1 MRRLVVS
8 DILKGL
14 RKRKADNDE
23 AAMNYKTV
31 GLIGLC
37 SGAGTTQ
44 LGIMLANYFSNGLHL
59 KTAIVSAGFDDSF
72 DRIKEEEQVGK
83 VRNYAGSRRGFSYK
97 GIDFFGGVREGFV
110 HVISEYYD
118 VVIVEINLAGLKEKL
133 ADGLRD
139 VMSCECRILVG
150 SMVPWK
156 YGECIKRLGRIRR
169 IYSVKNMP
177 IVSVT
182 WQEKRARSME
192 REFELRAYKA
202 PMEEN
207 PFEMRGSDYVEA
219 YEQLSGLD
227 LKGND
232 QKLYKE
238 VSTMAAVQEQY
249 QAYLTLMG
257 ADKYDLALDALVRG
271 IGRYDKGLDN
281 AKKYGREGEMNHL
294 KDQLEEALDQQFGM
308 STDDARK
315 LYKIKDREEY
325 SKEIQKIIQK
335 MNLGQEEK

>member
-118 VVIVEINLAGLKEKL
+118 VVIVDSSYPPQSLYTFSIFPWNVNSNSEHIKHLWRKTL
-133 ADGLRD
+133 LR
-139 VMSCECRILVG
+139 
-150 SMVPWK
+150 
-156 YGECIKRLGRIRR
+156 
-169 IYSVKNMP
+169 
-177 IVSVT
+177 
-182 WQEKRARSME
+182 
-192 REFELRAYKA
+192 
-202 PMEEN
+202 
-207 PFEMRGSDYVEA
+207 
-219 YEQLSGLD
+219 
-227 LKGND
+227 
-232 QKLYKE
+232 
-238 VSTMAAVQEQY
+238 
-249 QAYLTLMG
+249 
-257 ADKYDLALDALVRG
+257 
-271 IGRYDKGLDN
+271 
-281 AKKYGREGEMNHL
+281 
-294 KDQLEEALDQQFGM
+294 
-308 STDDARK
+308 
-315 LYKIKDREEY
+315 
-325 SKEIQKIIQK
+325 
-335 MNLGQEEK
+335 

>member
-156 YGECIKRLGRIRR
+156 YGECIKRL
-169 IYSVKNMP
+169 
-177 IVSVT
+177 
-182 WQEKRARSME
+182 QEKRARSME

-207 PFEMRGSDYVEA
+207 PFEMRGSA
-219 YEQLSGLD
+219 IKA
-227 LKGND
+227 LK
-232 QKLYKE
+232 Q
-238 VSTMAAVQEQY
+238 VVT
-249 QAYLTLMG
+249 
-257 ADKYDLALDALVRG
+257 
-271 IGRYDKGLDN
+271 
-281 AKKYGREGEMNHL
+281 
-294 KDQLEEALDQQFGM
+294 
-308 STDDARK
+308 
-315 LYKIKDREEY
+315 
-325 SKEIQKIIQK
+325 
-335 MNLGQEEK
+335 

>member
-44 LGIMLANYFSNGLHL
+44 LGIMLANYFSN
-59 KTAIVSAGFDDSF
+59 
-72 DRIKEEEQVGK
+72 EQVGK

-207 PFEMRGSDYVEA
+207 PFEMRGSA
-219 YEQLSGLD
+219 IKA
-227 LKGND
+227 LK
-232 QKLYKE
+232 Q
-238 VSTMAAVQEQY
+238 VVT
-249 QAYLTLMG
+249 
-257 ADKYDLALDALVRG
+257 
-271 IGRYDKGLDN
+271 
-281 AKKYGREGEMNHL
+281 
-294 KDQLEEALDQQFGM
+294 
-308 STDDARK
+308 
-315 LYKIKDREEY
+315 
-325 SKEIQKIIQK
+325 
-335 MNLGQEEK
+335 

>member
-156 YGECIKRLGRIRR
+156 YGECIKRLQRINR
-169 IYSVKNMP
+169 IYSVRYMP

-182 WQEKRARSME
+182 WQERLAKSME
-192 REFELRAYKA
+192 REFDVKAYQA
-202 PMEEN
+202 PMEPD
-207 PFEMRGSDYVEA
+207 PFRMKGSAIEKLK
-219 YEQLSGLD
+219 QL
-227 LKGND
+227 
-232 QKLYKE
+232 
-238 VSTMAAVQEQY
+238 VT
-249 QAYLTLMG
+249 
-257 ADKYDLALDALVRG
+257 
-271 IGRYDKGLDN
+271 
-281 AKKYGREGEMNHL
+281 
-294 KDQLEEALDQQFGM
+294 
-308 STDDARK
+308 
-315 LYKIKDREEY
+315 
-325 SKEIQKIIQK
+325 
-335 MNLGQEEK
+335 

>member
-110 HVISEYYD
+110 HVISE
-118 VVIVEINLAGLKEKL
+118 L
-133 ADGLRD
+133 
-139 VMSCECRILVG
+139 
-150 SMVPWK
+150 
-156 YGECIKRLGRIRR
+156 
-169 IYSVKNMP
+169 
-177 IVSVT
+177 
-182 WQEKRARSME
+182 
-192 REFELRAYKA
+192 
-202 PMEEN
+202 
-207 PFEMRGSDYVEA
+207 
-219 YEQLSGLD
+219 
-227 LKGND
+227 
-232 QKLYKE
+232 
-238 VSTMAAVQEQY
+238 
-249 QAYLTLMG
+249 
-257 ADKYDLALDALVRG
+257 
-271 IGRYDKGLDN
+271 
-281 AKKYGREGEMNHL
+281 
-294 KDQLEEALDQQFGM
+294 
-308 STDDARK
+308 
-315 LYKIKDREEY
+315 
-325 SKEIQKIIQK
+325 
-335 MNLGQEEK
+335 

>member
-1 MRRLVVS
+1 MKKLEISGLLSGLEKRRKSRNTAV
-8 DILKGL
+8 I
-14 RKRKADNDE
+14 
-23 AAMNYKTV
+23 NYKTV

-44 LGIMLANYFSNGLHL
+44 LGVMLANYFSNGLHL
-59 KTAIVSAGFDDSF
+59 KTAIVSSCYDDAF
-72 DRIKEEEQVGK
+72 DRIKEEVQTCK
-83 VRNYAGSRRGFSYK
+83 VKNYAGSRKGFSYK

-207 PFEMRGSDYVEA
+207 PFEMRGSA
-219 YEQLSGLD
+219 IKA
-227 LKGND
+227 LK
-232 QKLYKE
+232 Q
-238 VSTMAAVQEQY
+238 VVT
-249 QAYLTLMG
+249 
-257 ADKYDLALDALVRG
+257 
-271 IGRYDKGLDN
+271 
-281 AKKYGREGEMNHL
+281 
-294 KDQLEEALDQQFGM
+294 
-308 STDDARK
+308 
-315 LYKIKDREEY
+315 
-325 SKEIQKIIQK
+325 
-335 MNLGQEEK
+335 

>member
-8 DILKGL
+8 DILRGL
-14 RKRKADNDE
+14 RKRKVNDDE

-59 KTAIVSAGFDDSF
+59 KTAIVSSGFDDSF
-72 DRIKEEEQVGK
+72 DRIKEEEHVGK
-83 VRNYAGSRRGFSYK
+83 VKNYAGSRRGFSYK

-118 VVIVEINLAGLKEKL
+118 VVIVEVNLADLKEKL

-156 YGECIKRLGRIRR
+156 YGECVKRLERIRR
-169 IYSVKNMP
+169 IYSVRNMP

-182 WQEKRARSME
+182 WQEKRAKCME

-207 PFEMRGSDYVEA
+207 PFEMKGSV
-219 YEQLSGLD
+219 
-227 LKGND
+227 
-232 QKLYKE
+232 
-238 VSTMAAVQEQY
+238 
-249 QAYLTLMG
+249 
-257 ADKYDLALDALVRG
+257 
-271 IGRYDKGLDN
+271 I
-281 AKKYGREGEMNHL
+281 
-294 KDQLEEALDQQFGM
+294 
-308 STDDARK
+308 
-315 LYKIKDREEY
+315 KILR
-325 SKEIQKIIQK
+325 QVVT
-335 MNLGQEEK
+335 

>member
-23 AAMNYKTV
+23 ADMNYKTV

-133 ADGLRD
+133 AWLKRCYVLR
-139 VMSCECRILVG
+139 MPYSCWING
-150 SMVPWK
+150 SMEIW
-156 YGECIKRLGRIRR
+156 R
-169 IYSVKNMP
+169 M
-177 IVSVT
+177 
-182 WQEKRARSME
+182 
-192 REFELRAYKA
+192 
-202 PMEEN
+202 
-207 PFEMRGSDYVEA
+207 
-219 YEQLSGLD
+219 
-227 LKGND
+227 
-232 QKLYKE
+232 YKE
-238 VSTMAAVQEQY
+238 T
-249 QAYLTLMG
+249 G
-257 ADKYDLALDALVRG
+257 ADK
-271 IGRYDKGLDN
+271 K
-281 AKKYGREGEMNHL
+281 
-294 KDQLEEALDQQFGM
+294 
-308 STDDARK
+308 
-315 LYKIKDREEY
+315 
-325 SKEIQKIIQK
+325 
-335 MNLGQEEK
+335 NLQY